1 MPRRI
6 TRRDLLQST
15 AVLGAALAGCA
26 DDAVDAPPADDPA
39 VPVPAGMAA
48 VGVVGGDDVAAA
60 VERAVALAGGINE
73 IRPGQTVFI
82 KPNAVHPV
90 SASAGFPAVTT
101 SIAVLQAVIRLVRRR
116 RPGKIIVGD
125 RSARIFQSNF
135 VFRLTGLKEAALAAG
150 ADEVYE
156 APRPDQDE
164 AAWRMVQ
171 PPGWEETWREQGG
184 ILAMRKILEADH
196 FIDLPVCKN
205 HRWAVVSL
213 SMKNLIGAIGDESR
227 DPIHYTEGD
236 PDRIGRDI
244 AILNGAFRPLISIV
258 DARAALIN
266 GGPEGVGT
274 DRVTVS
280 PGLIFASRDRV
291 ALDAAASS
299 LIKFELGRTAVA
311 TPDPMHAYL
320 TSTRAWGLPQI
331 VHGIE
336 RGLGVAGA
344 DRVALRFEGARDA
357 AGIEAVFRA

>member
-6 TRRDLLQST
+6 TRRDLLQTT
-15 AVLGAALAGCA
+15 AALGAALAGCA
-26 DDAVDAPPADDPA
+26 DDAAGAPADEPV

-90 SASAGFPAVTT
+90 SGTSGFPAVTT

-116 RPGKIIVGD
+116 RPGRIIVGD
-125 RSARIFQSNF
+125 RSARIFQSSF
-135 VFRLTGLKEAALAAG
+135 VFRLTGLREAALAAG

-156 APRPDQDE
+156 APRPNQDE
-164 AAWRMVQ
+164 GAWQMVQ
-171 PPGWEETWREQGG
+171 PPGWEETWRAQGG

-205 HRWAVVSL
+205 HRWAAISL

-236 PDRIGRDI
+236 ADRISRDI
-244 AILNGAFRPLISIV
+244 AILNGAFRPLISII

-274 DRVTVS
+274 DRVTVT

-291 ALDAAASS
+291 ALDAAAASMM
-299 LIKFELGRTAVA
+299 KFELGRTAVP
-311 TPDPMHAYL
+311 TPDPMHALL
-320 TSTRAWGLPQI
+320 TSTRAWALPQI
-331 VHGIE
+331 VHGAE
-336 RGLGVAGA
+336 RGLGVASA

-357 AGIEAVFRA
+357 AAIEAVFRA